1 MKTAVV
7 SYVVLA
13 ACAWPCK
20 KREGRE
26 GEGIAGGGG
35 VTAEV
40 WDSSLQYN
48 YNYNKA
54 TLTHVGIKLNIGIQ
68 PGLSNPVPSS
78 VEVFSFS
85 PPLSLFLPPSAL
97 CIEYYCFC
105 RNGTWMEEKGRT
117 ERKRHFFSFACHVV
131 VMEGKEGERTFF
143 DKNKKRLSL

>member
-1 MKTAVV
+1 M
-7 SYVVLA
+7 SSWLLA
-13 ACAWPCK
+13 LGHARNERGSQEEEEELRLRC
-20 KREGRE
+20 
-26 GEGIAGGGG
+26 GIRPYNIDQ
-35 VTAEV
+35 VTEA
-40 WDSSLQYN
+40 N
-48 YNYNKA
+48 
-54 TLTHVGIKLNIGIQ
+54 LTHVGIKLNIGIQ

-85 PPLSLFLPPSAL
+85 PPLTFFLPPSAL

-117 ERKRHFFSFACHVV
+117 ERKRHFFSSACHVV

>member
-1 MKTAVV
+1 M
-7 SYVVLA
+7 SSWLLA
-13 ACAWPCK
+13 LGHARNERGSQEEEEELRLRC
-20 KREGRE
+20 
-26 GEGIAGGGG
+26 GIRPYNIDT
-35 VTAEV
+35 VTEA
-40 WDSSLQYN
+40 N
-48 YNYNKA
+48 
-54 TLTHVGIKLNIGIQ
+54 LTHVGIKLNIGIQ

-131 VMEGKEGERTFF
+131 VMERTFF